1 LITSLIDRFNREKN
15 KEHAKKSRVRKKF
28 LVDSLQSSLIALE
41 QENEKLRSIIRDNFK
56 EEAPTLLAECANGG
70 SKLQSNNNSGSSST
84 KQEPIPLDKS
94 DYSLLKSLQMTQHS
108 FILSDPS
115 LPDNPITYASQ
126 GFLDLTGYS
135 LSEVLN
141 KNCRFLQG
149 EGTDKKTIEFLHEQ
163 CSPNSNSSDPLVNP
177 SNHTGE
183 GAAATDNNN
192 EKNDSKE
199 NDDIHVVV
207 LNYKK
212 DGTPFWNQLFIAP
225 LRDFHGKVVNYL
237 GVQCEVSEET
247 ALTAMKSH
255 KHNQYSNK
263 MSGNNRNNKGK
274 GENGNNEKKDA
285 KSK

>member
-1 LITSLIDRFNREKN
+1 
-15 KEHAKKSRVRKKF
+15 
-28 LVDSLQSSLIALE
+28 LIALE
-41 QENEKLRSIIRDNFK
+41 QENEKLRGIIRDNFK

-70 SKLQSNNNSGSSST
+70 SNKTQNNSSSSSG

-149 EGTDKKTIEFLHEQ
+149 EGTDKKTIEFLHQE
-163 CSPNSNSSDPLVNP
+163 CSPTNNDSDLPVNP
-177 SNHTGE
+177 PNHSGEGTAASDNHTE
-183 GAAATDNNN
+183 KN
-192 EKNDSKE
+192 EKNEKE

-247 ALTAMKSH
+247 AMTAMKSH

-263 MSGNNRNNKGK
+263 MSGNNHNN
-274 GENGNNEKKDA
+274 NDNNNEKKDEDG
-285 KSK
+285 K